1 MNVCLYMAPL
11 IAALSGG
18 VQASD
23 ALRKEASTLFGRI
36 EPSTNELRSRADVVL
51 GRALFWDV
59 RLSADGKTACASCH
73 LARDWGADRRPFP
86 IDARGKPTE
95 IGMLNGYVVQRGAE
109 LGIATPVNHT
119 LHALVRLREAGDEL
133 SGA

>member
-36 EPSTNELRSRADVVL
+36 EPPTNELRSRADVVL

-86 IDARGKPTE
+86 IDARGKP
-95 IGMLNGYVVQRGAE
+95 LNGSRDAE
-109 LGIATPVNHT
+109 SVK
-119 LHALVRLREAGDEL
+119 ALRAALRKDGVYLTELRESRGGAAGCRP
-133 SGA
+133 S